1 MNKKYVWF
9 QNGSILSYDNSDCY
23 LNEKII
29 PKEQLSDSKDLAKSK
44 QKAFYE
50 SLFKKHFRNVVV
62 LTGAGTSIN
71 NGGKTRAD
79 LWDID
84 CKSEIEAINA
94 EIKDLKDEDF
104 YKKKDIEGLLS
115 YITLYEKLNGEI
127 EVEKISLRR
136 KLENKIVTACTLKI
150 KTGDSTHEEF
160 LKKITARKPS
170 DPRIKL
176 FTLNYDLLFEEAANN
191 SGFTIIDGFSF
202 SYPRTFSGKYF
213 DLDIVNREKT
223 RIKNEESFDSKVFHL
238 YKMHG
243 SLKWHKEGDKIKQTE
258 KPENPL
264 IIYPANDK
272 YESSYE
278 QPYFEMMSR
287 FQQAL
292 RKENTLLIVIGFG
305 FGDKHIQNVIN
316 EAVDQNSS
324 FHLAII
330 NFKGKDEGM
339 EINDFKQFFINIEK
353 KQIKKNVTIIYDS
366 FEDFVEKYPSNNTYL
381 DQEKQDLEKNNG
393 GSNEAIQS

>member
-160 LKKITARKPS
+160 LKKITAIKPS